1 MELLRSSFGVGS
13 EFLRWKEGGESIK
26 IFWHSTGVYWG
37 IVIFAMVVNIYDL
50 GTKVVKISDISNY
63 YLRFT
68 HITDSFLF
76 VFDIMPI
83 LLQEDACAEGE
94 QADGCTHGEE
104 DDNQ

>member
-1 MELLRSSFGVGS
+1 MDLLRSSFGVGS

-76 VFDIMPI
+76 GFDIMTV
-83 LLQEDACAEGE
+83 LLQEDGCAAGGE
-94 QADGCTHGEE
+94 CGGCAYGEE
-104 DDNQ
+104 DNNQ